1 LPAACSPQPETLVG
15 GGGMKI
21 GVTCYPTVGG
31 SGTVATELGLA
42 MARRGHEVHFIS
54 YATPYRL
61 GRVPPGVTFHEVT
74 VPAYP
79 LFSYPPYSLA
89 LASQMADAV
98 RTHGIELMHVHY
110 AIPHAVSA
118 HLAREILG
126 DGPKLVVTLHGTD
139 ITVVGADPSF
149 LPIVRLGIERADG
162 VTAVSESLA
171 RETHRRLGVTREI
184 EVIPNFVDA
193 NRCDRDF
200 AAAHRRRLSPDGAPL
215 LVHASNFRPVKR
227 IPDVLEI
234 FRRVQERIPSH
245 LAMVGDGPERPAAE
259 RFVREAGIAHRVE
272 FLGNVSPVE
281 GVMGAGDV
289 FLLPSAEESFGLAAL
304 EAMACGVPVVVSDAG
319 GLPELVAHGE
329 GGYVFPIG
337 DTAAMAEA
345 IVALL
350 GDPRELVRQ
359 RGLAR
364 ARAVGC
370 FGTDA
375 IVDRYEALYRRL
387 LGEASPGFRG
397 QGSATT
403 QS

>member
-1 LPAACSPQPETLVG
+1 
-15 GGGMKI
+15 MKI

-79 LFSYPPYSLA
+79 LFQYPPYALA

-98 RTHGIELMHVHY
+98 RNHGLELLHVHY
-110 AIPHAVSA
+110 AIPHAISA
-118 HLAREILG
+118 FLAREILG
-126 DGPKLVVTLHGTD
+126 GGPKLVVTLHGTD
-139 ITVVGADPSF
+139 ITVIGADPSF
-149 LPIVRLGIERADG
+149 VPIVRLGIERADG
-162 VTAVSESLA
+162 VTAVSHSLA
-171 RETHRRLGVTREI
+171 NETRERLGVTREI

-193 NRCDRDF
+193 SRCDRDF
-200 AAAHRRRLSPDGAPL
+200 AAAHRRRLAPDGAPL
-215 LVHASNFRPVKR
+215 VVHASNFRPVKR
-227 IPDVLEI
+227 VRDVIEV
-234 FRRVQERIPSH
+234 FRRVNERVPAH
-245 LAMVGDGPERPAAE
+245 LAMVGDGPDRPAAE
-259 RFVREAGIAHRVE
+259 RLVRDGGIAHRVE

-289 FLLPSAEESFGLAAL
+289 FLLPSSEESFGLAAL
-304 EAMACGVPVVVSDAG
+304 EAMACGVPVVASNAG

-329 GGYVFPIG
+329 GGFVFPVG
-337 DTAAMAEA
+337 DTAAMAEC

-350 GDPRELVRQ
+350 SNPRDQARQREL
-359 RGLAR
+359 AR
-364 ARAVGC
+364 LRATQH

-375 IVDRYEALYRRL
+375 VVDRYEALYRGL
-387 LGEASPGFRG
+387 LGI
-397 QGSATT
+397 
-403 QS
+403 